1 MSDPGYVQR
10 ESPAQAL
17 RNIGLSSRDLM
28 AAINRLGSG
37 LEVINVASPESFST
51 SRSFRERTPEKHVLD
66 TFTCFSEL
74 PSELRVKIWTFV
86 CFQPRNVDIF
96 TENLGQIRAS
106 VDTEF
111 ETYRFYSHFCS
122 HPSLLHACQEAREEG
137 LKYYKLE
144 YGTAHR
150 FSFVNVSTPPRIY
163 VNFACDRLC
172 LLNADSLKS
181 DLEDRFER
189 FVEICR
195 KHGARSLAINIAR
208 DQHWPFVD
216 VATSW
221 NTLEELVLFG
231 SSQTFQYLPCGTPI
245 EFMKPRPLN
254 DVDHRQACIQEAA
267 VRQIVEEDA
276 VRQLEIAR
284 RDYLALFEMHQDGL
298 QFETPSPS
306 GSVKTK
312 TKNELLWKPPAVEIC
327 HLVIG
332 GEQDANDWAMLTSG
346 ISGISSIGDIR
357 LSRSVGTW
365 EPPGL
370 LGTWT
375 SN

>member
-1 MSDPGYVQR
+1 
-10 ESPAQAL
+10 
-17 RNIGLSSRDLM
+17 M
-28 AAINRLGSG
+28 AAINRRGSG
-37 LEVINVASPESFST
+37 LETIVVASPESSST
-51 SRSFRERTPEKHVLD
+51 SRSYRERASEEHVLD
-66 TFTCFSEL
+66 KFTRFSEL
-74 PSELRVKIWTFV
+74 PSELRIKIWTFV

-96 TENLGQIRAS
+96 TENLGAIRVSDDAQ
-106 VDTEF
+106 F

-137 LKYYKLE
+137 LKYYKLG
-144 YGTAHR
+144 YGTSHH
-150 FSFVNVSTPPRIY
+150 FPFINVSTPPRIY

-181 DLEDRFER
+181 DLEDRFEK

-195 KHGARSLAINIAR
+195 KHGARSLAINIAQ

-231 SSQTFQYLPCGTPI
+231 SSQIFHYLPGGTPI
-245 EFMKPRPLN
+245 EFMKPRPIN
-254 DVDHRQACIQEAA
+254 DVDYRQACIQEAA

-298 QFETPSPS
+298 QLESPSPNRTF
-306 GSVKTK
+306 TK
-312 TKNELLWKPPAVEIC
+312 ETQKKLLWKPPIVEIC
-327 HLVIG
+327 YLVIG
-332 GEQDANDWAMLTSG
+332 EKQDANDWAMLTSG
-346 ISGISSIGDIR
+346 ISGICDIR
-357 LSRSVGTW
+357 LTSSVGMW
-365 EPPGL
+365 ESPEPL
-370 LGTWT
+370 RTWT
-375 SN
+375 SE

>member
-1 MSDPGYVQR
+1 MSDSGYAQR

-37 LEVINVASPESFST
+37 LEIINVASPESPST
-51 SRSFRERTPEKHVLD
+51 SRSYRERAPEEHILD
-66 TFTCFSEL
+66 KFTLFSEL
-74 PSELRVKIWTFV
+74 PSELRIKIWTFV

-96 TENLGQIRAS
+96 TENLGTIRVS
-106 VDTEF
+106 VDTQF

-144 YGTAHR
+144 YGTSHH
-150 FSFVNVSTPPRIY
+150 FSLINISTPPRIY

-172 LLNADSLKS
+172 LLNGDSLKS
-181 DLEDRFER
+181 DLEDRFEQ
-189 FVEICR
+189 FVGIVR

-216 VATSW
+216 VATSS

-231 SSQTFQYLPCGTPI
+231 SSQNFHYLPGGTPI
-245 EFMKPRPLN
+245 EFMKPRPIN
-254 DVDHRQACIQEAA
+254 DVDYRQACIQEDA
-267 VRQIVEEDA
+267 VRQVVEEDA

-298 QFETPSPS
+298 QFEPPSPN
-306 GSVKTK
+306 GSLTMKME
-312 TKNELLWKPPAVEIC
+312 NDPWKPPVVKIC
-327 HLVIG
+327 HLSIG

-346 ISGISSIGDIR
+346 ITGIGDIR
-357 LSRSVGTW
+357 LTRSAGTW
-365 EPPGL
+365 EPPGP

-375 SN
+375 SE